1 MYTEQDRTDIRQR
14 IVKYSVIL
22 AVILAA
28 LIAVY
33 VTCMIVRI
41 QWLAMI
47 DAAAMFAATCF
58 MWCVY
63 LYPCIRYMGF
73 LKDMR
78 TGLARE
84 IRGSVVEV
92 SGKEDL
98 QDGVR
103 VLPVRILLSEEEGER
118 IVYLNATK
126 AERFPKAGAEVC
138 LHCFGRHIK
147 EVAPRTGNGA
157 KNEEQKRTGLRD
169 GTAQL

>member
-14 IVKYSVIL
+14 VVKYSVIL

-33 VTCMIVRI
+33 VMCMIVRI

-47 DAAAMFAATCF
+47 DAVVMFAAACF
-58 MWCVY
+58 MWCVF

-73 LKDMR
+73 LKDMQ

-84 IRGSVVEV
+84 IRGSVVDV
-92 SGKEDL
+92 SEKEDL

-103 VLPVRILLSEEEGER
+103 VLPVRIFLHDEQDER
-118 IVYLNATK
+118 IVYLNASK
-126 AERFPKAGAEVC
+126 ADGFPEAGTEVR
-138 LHCFGRHIK
+138 LNCFGRHIK
-147 EVAPRTGNGA
+147 EVAA
-157 KNEEQKRTGLRD
+157 V
-169 GTAQL
+169 

>member
-14 IVKYSVIL
+14 VVKYSVIL

-33 VTCMIVRI
+33 VMCMIVRI

-47 DAAAMFAATCF
+47 DAVVMFAAACF
-58 MWCVY
+58 MWCVF

-73 LKDMR
+73 LKDMQ

-84 IRGSVVEV
+84 IRGSVVDV
-92 SGKEDL
+92 SEKEDL

-103 VLPVRILLSEEEGER
+103 VLPVRVFLHEEQDER
-118 IVYLNATK
+118 IVYLNASK
-126 AERFPKAGAEVC
+126 ADGFPAVGTEVR
-138 LHCFGRHIK
+138 LNCFGRHIK
-147 EVAPRTGNGA
+147 EVAA
-157 KNEEQKRTGLRD
+157 V
-169 GTAQL
+169 

>member
-22 AVILAA
+22 AVILVA

-33 VTCMIVRI
+33 VMCMIVRI

-84 IRGSVVEV
+84 IRGSVVDV
-92 SGKEDL
+92 SEKEDL

-103 VLPVRILLSEEEGER
+103 VLPVRVFLHEEQDER
-118 IVYLNATK
+118 IVYLNASK
-126 AERFPKAGAEVC
+126 ADGFPAVGTEVR
-138 LHCFGRHIK
+138 LNCFGRHIK
-147 EVAPRTGNGA
+147 EVAA
-157 KNEEQKRTGLRD
+157 V
-169 GTAQL
+169 